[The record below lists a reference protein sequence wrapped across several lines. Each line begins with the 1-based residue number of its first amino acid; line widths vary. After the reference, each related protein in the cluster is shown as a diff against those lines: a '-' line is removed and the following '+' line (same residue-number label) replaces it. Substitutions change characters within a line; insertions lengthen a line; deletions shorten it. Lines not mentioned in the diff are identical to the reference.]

1 MRFAA
6 PRDSEALMGV
16 MHRTTATM
24 AVASAQCLRA
34 VAQYDQ
40 RKLWRRDGA
49 TAMSSW
55 LAARYGLAW
64 GTAREWVRVAH
75 ALRRLPRIAEAYA
88 DGRLSWD
95 QLRPL
100 TRFATPETDQY
111 WSRRAPKLRRST
123 LVREAKR
130 HQRVRTEDVRE
141 IHRKRYVSLWWDPES
156 PILYLEGMVGAEQGA
171 ARRPWSA
178 GPRRWCWKSPP
189 RTPGVP
195 GWATPWWSWLPEET
209 GPGAAGRGGDARWGR
224 GPDPRGARYRSV
236 AGRDRDGRAAELRS
250 GPPPGLRREDRV
262 GPGVTGLAPRDRPPR
277 PDRPGPAPQ
286 GAPPPGPRDMPLPRM
301 RAEAVDER
309 PSPGP
314 LGRRRGHQPGQLVLL
329 CHAHHR
335 LIHEGGWRT
344 SGHPARDLRFHDSM
358 GRQLRRVLPPFREDS
373 PNHAV
378 RAP

>member
-16 MHRTTATM
+16 MDRTTATM

-111 WSRRAPKLRRST
+111 WSRRAPKPPT
-123 LVREAKR
+123 W
-130 HQRVRTEDVRE
+130 TT
-141 IHRKRYVSLWWDPES
+141 
-156 PILYLEGMVGAEQGA
+156 
-171 ARRPWSA
+171 
-178 GPRRWCWKSPP
+178 WCSC
-189 RTPGVP
+189 
-195 GWATPWWSWLPEET
+195 ATPIT
-209 GPGAAGRGGDARWGR
+209 A
-224 GPDPRGARYRSV
+224 
-236 AGRDRDGRAAELRS
+236 
-250 GPPPGLRREDRV
+250 
-262 GPGVTGLAPRDRPPR
+262 
-277 PDRPGPAPQ
+277 
-286 GAPPPGPRDMPLPRM
+286 
-301 RAEAVDER
+301 
-309 PSPGP
+309 
-314 LGRRRGHQPGQLVLL
+314 
-329 CHAHHR
+329 
-335 LIHEGGWRT
+335 
-344 SGHPARDLRFHDSM
+344 
-358 GRQLRRVLPPFREDS
+358 
-373 PNHAV
+373 
-378 RAP
+378 

>member
-111 WSRRAPKLRRST
+111 WSRRAPKPPT
-123 LVREAKR
+123 W
-130 HQRVRTEDVRE
+130 TT
-141 IHRKRYVSLWWDPES
+141 
-156 PILYLEGMVGAEQGA
+156 
-171 ARRPWSA
+171 
-178 GPRRWCWKSPP
+178 WCSC
-189 RTPGVP
+189 
-195 GWATPWWSWLPEET
+195 ATPIT
-209 GPGAAGRGGDARWGR
+209 A
-224 GPDPRGARYRSV
+224 
-236 AGRDRDGRAAELRS
+236 
-250 GPPPGLRREDRV
+250 
-262 GPGVTGLAPRDRPPR
+262 
-277 PDRPGPAPQ
+277 
-286 GAPPPGPRDMPLPRM
+286 
-301 RAEAVDER
+301 
-309 PSPGP
+309 
-314 LGRRRGHQPGQLVLL
+314 
-329 CHAHHR
+329 
-335 LIHEGGWRT
+335 
-344 SGHPARDLRFHDSM
+344 
-358 GRQLRRVLPPFREDS
+358 
-373 PNHAV
+373 
-378 RAP
+378 